1 MVSALF
7 NMPLR
12 EELSPVEKEKA
23 LNETVIRIKRNSL
36 EERSRKA
43 ADIKELQEIIQEQ
56 KKLDF
61 LHISL

>member
-1 MVSALF
+1 M
-7 NMPLR
+7 
-12 EELSPVEKEKA
+12 EKEKA

>member
-1 MVSALF
+1 MLF
-7 NMPLR
+7 RSPLR
-12 EELSPVEKEKA
+12 EELSLVEKEKA

-36 EERSRKA
+36 EESSRKA

>member
-12 EELSPVEKEKA
+12 EELSLVEKEKA

-36 EERSRKA
+36 EESSRKA